1 MVGSLRGS
9 RPTHHSYSPIPR
21 RVRASATQAWWGMD
35 EKLVGLNA
43 YSFTCYPLSE
53 HLEQAILHLRG
64 GGVTPYDGL
73 YGEALPE
80 RGVFFRLQAYEMVGI
95 PLAEVYERVGK
106 SVIWVCER
114 AQKSEQINLWLNKV
128 EKIKEG

>member
-1 MVGSLRGS
+1 MVGNGRKISWAQRVQFHLL
-9 RPTHHSYSPIPR
+9 PTIWTPGTGYT
-21 RVRASATQAWWGMD
+21 AF
-35 EKLVGLNA
+35 K
-43 YSFTCYPLSE
+43 
-53 HLEQAILHLRG
+53 G

-128 EKIKEG
+128 EKIKEGWSFLSKFENGIKHEYNEADS

>member
-1 MVGSLRGS
+1 
-9 RPTHHSYSPIPR
+9 
-21 RVRASATQAWWGMD
+21 MD
-35 EKLVGLNA
+35 EKLVRLDA
-43 YSFTCYPLSE
+43 YSLTCYPLYE

-64 GGVTPYDGL
+64 GGGTLYDGL

-80 RGVFFRLQAYEMVGI
+80 RAIFFRLQAYEMVGI

-114 AQKSEQINLWLNKV
+114 AQKS
-128 EKIKEG
+128 